1 MPVFPIQCLACG
13 EEYEI
18 LTKYDPTGEYA
29 SEVCPKCGS
38 AKKEKQVYTCS
49 FRFANPV
56 GTDRWNNSHDYRFHT
71 KLPSAVQERENAK
84 KKSHMGQTPYNNIDD
99 ISKGKYFGK
108 VK

>member
-1 MPVFPIQCLACG
+1 MPFYGFRCKCG
-13 EEYEI
+13 NEYEVM
-18 LTKYDPTGEYA
+18 TSYDKTGKY
-29 SEVCPKCGS
+29 SKIKCPKCNS
-38 AKKEKQVYTCS
+38 KKKEKLLSES
-49 FRFANPV
+49 FSFNFSNPV